1 MTRDPLDETRSF
13 SIGAIL
19 VKMKAT
25 TSEDVRRCLKAQMED
40 PESAPPLGEVLVQH
54 GLVTEDQL
62 DLALATQDGLRSKK
76 KMIRAMAMAAL
87 AEISHEK
94 VVQLAETIREK
105 SRENVRRTTSGGYPV
120 VKPDK

>member
-1 MTRDPLDETRSF
+1 MDETSSF

-19 VKMKAT
+19 IKMKAT
-25 TSEDVRRCLKAQMED
+25 TSEDIRSCLKAQQED
-40 PESAPPLGEVLVQH
+40 PESAPPLGELLVQH
-54 GLVTEDQL
+54 GLVSADQL
-62 DLALATQDGLRSKK
+62 DLALATLDGLRSYK

-94 VVQLAETIREK
+94 VVKLAEAIRKE